1 MGTMTF
7 IPIYK
12 RTRWPVRKEKLDGKL
27 YSVINNIN
35 FLILELIIRNTL
47 NYNKL
52 TSADEIYENL
62 TVCKNATFTGLDIE
76 IEIDVDSIISIC
88 DALCSN
94 KGVLIKLKKN
104 DECFYKLNYQ
114 ENV

>member
-27 YSVINNIN
+27 YSIINNIN
-35 FLILELIIRNTL
+35 FLILELINRNTFK
-47 NYNKL
+47 YKKL
-52 TSADEIYENL
+52 TSADEIYESL
-62 TVCKNATFTGLDIE
+62 IIHKNATFTGLDIE
-76 IEIDVDSIISIC
+76 IEIDVETIISIC

-104 DECFYKLNYQ
+104 DEYFYKLNYQ
-114 ENV
+114 EKV